1 MINIFRLTH
10 SMWPIHFRTA
20 IENLLCSAVW
30 NVECVCAEKDSAAG
44 FCLCLTATSSRFL
57 FWLFFLMCSTWPPV
71 WTDIIIGI
79 AKKINGNCY
88 AERPRIIHL
97 SCFTGKKQLASVS
110 VFDMECVVVRFV
122 VWISTSTMNLC
133 FYRIALRKP
142 MSFFRC
148 LPIFSLLKLES
159 IEVTN

>member
-57 FWLFFLMCSTWPPV
+57 FWLLFLMCITWPPV

-79 AKKINGNCY
+79 AKKINENCY

-97 SCFTGKKQLASVS
+97 SCFTGKNSWLQFQYLIWNALLCGLSS
-110 VFDMECVVVRFV
+110 EFWLPQWICVF
-122 VWISTSTMNLC
+122 TGLLC
-133 FYRIALRKP
+133 ANPCR
-142 MSFFRC
+142 SFDAYPYSAC
-148 LPIFSLLKLES
+148 
-159 IEVTN
+159 